1 MIWRRLLDILNVV
14 QHGTI
19 RVRLV
24 FDYLDINLKKF
35 MDTHSETAKNPHVI
49 KRFLHQ
55 ILSALAYCH
64 SHNILHQNLKPQYL
78 FIDSSKRI
86 LKLAFRLFP
95 TEFQSAGVVAVPSNP
110 QGFEV
115 GPGVLWYHPLEV
127 LLGNSEKNSNPAAD
141 VWSAGCIFAEM
152 LHPLLDDSHEIELAE
167 INNNYTLLP
176 EDVGTLDEPNDI
188 SLAIILLSGIFHD
201 ENNPKNLTDAVP
213 NLESAG
219 LDLLSKMLCTV
230 PEQRITACD
239 ALKHPYF
246 DDVVS
251 SPIGYNFL
259 SVFLSEVVLHQL
271 QNLLT

>member
-1 MIWRRLLDILNVV
+1 MEKYVISNNSVVHGSFGRVYTGYNRETNEPVAFKDIRFFDHVESVPSSVIRHLSLWREMEHSNIIRLLDILNVV

-49 KRFLHQ
+49 K
-55 ILSALAYCH
+55 
-64 SHNILHQNLKPQYL
+64 
-78 FIDSSKRI
+78 
-86 LKLAFRLFP
+86 
-95 TEFQSAGVVAVPSNP
+95 
-110 QGFEV
+110 V

>member
-1 MIWRRLLDILNVV
+1 MEKYVISNNSVVHGSFGRVYTGYNRETNEPVAFKDIRFFDHVESVPSSVIRHLSLWREMEHSNIIRLLDILNVV

-110 QGFEV
+110 QGFE
-115 GPGVLWYHPLEV
+115 
-127 LLGNSEKNSNPAAD
+127 
-141 VWSAGCIFAEM
+141 
-152 LHPLLDDSHEIELAE
+152 
-167 INNNYTLLP
+167 
-176 EDVGTLDEPNDI
+176 
-188 SLAIILLSGIFHD
+188 
-201 ENNPKNLTDAVP
+201 NLTDAVP